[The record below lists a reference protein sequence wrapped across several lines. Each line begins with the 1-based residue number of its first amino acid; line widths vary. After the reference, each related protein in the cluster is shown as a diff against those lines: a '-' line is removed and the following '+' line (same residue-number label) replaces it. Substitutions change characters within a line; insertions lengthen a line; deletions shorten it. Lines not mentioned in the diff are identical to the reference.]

1 MSEEKRMTATSSKLQ
16 AKDFITLGIFTVL
29 FFVVVMVCVF
39 ASAVTVVSYA
49 FAPAIA
55 AIPGGVIYMLMRAKV
70 PKTGGIL
77 LSGVVIGLI
86 EFLIGA
92 GWAVA
97 LSFVIGGLLAELVSR
112 IGQYKNFW
120 LNTIGFSLYMCSFAI
135 GTYLPMVLL
144 SAYTT
149 DMSTSNGV
157 EESYLAEMYSF
168 ITGPMVILI
177 VVITFAAGI
186 VGSLLAKALFKK
198 HFQKARIV

>member
-77 LSGVVIGLI
+77 LSGVFYHPLHHSGL
-86 EFLIGA
+86 
-92 GWAVA
+92 
-97 LSFVIGGLLAELVSR
+97 S
-112 IGQYKNFW
+112 
-120 LNTIGFSLYMCSFAI
+120 CI
-135 GTYLPMVLL
+135 GTTGHRSGHRLRM
-144 SAYTT
+144 
-149 DMSTSNGV
+149 DGV
-157 EESYLAEMYSF
+157 GRDHRQYPVIFSGYFQFPPGSIWNAVRIEGSF
-168 ITGPMVILI
+168 CGSHYEDP
-177 VVITFAAGI
+177 AG
-186 VGSLLAKALFKK
+186 VSSDNRQRTASQDHG
-198 HFQKARIV
+198 